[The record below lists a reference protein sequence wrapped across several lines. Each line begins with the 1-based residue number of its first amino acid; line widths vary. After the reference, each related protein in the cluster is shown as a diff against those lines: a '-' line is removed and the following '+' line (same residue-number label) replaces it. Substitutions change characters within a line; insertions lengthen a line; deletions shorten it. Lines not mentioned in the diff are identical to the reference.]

1 MFVEYNK
8 NPFNNYTDD
17 CVIRA
22 IAAEMD
28 RDWDDVWLDIMVLA
42 FQKKCMMSSNNVWQ
56 EYLHNN
62 GYVRYNIPDTCPNC
76 YTIKKFTEDFQNG
89 SYILGTGTHVVYVKD
104 GNYYDTGDSGNEIP
118 IYYWKK
124 G

>member
-1 MFVEYNK
+1 MFIEYNK

-28 RDWDDVWLDIMVLA
+28 QDWDDIWLDIMVLA

>member
-1 MFVEYNK
+1 MFIEYNK
-8 NPFNNYTDD
+8 NPLNNYTDD

-22 IAAEMD
+22 ISAEMD

-42 FQKKCMMSSNNVWQ
+42 FQKKCMMSSNNIWQ

-76 YTIKKFTEDFQNG
+76 YTIKQFAEDFQNG